1 MATYNYKIWFK
12 DSEIQEIM
20 EDWGY
25 QIKTVRMLLFD
36 LFPEEKEEIRK
47 TISEAALRTK
57 LCWKSEEELAD
68 IETRLRKFY
77 SKEKKGNFVTCYYG
91 DCSCRLQQELNLVPP
106 TENLFYYESRLWV
119 TGEKDWWSWW
129 QSRHKYYMTTRFRLE
144 VRRKLKDHIKTLDGN
159 DIIL

>member
-47 TISEAALRTK
+47 KYISIIS
-57 LCWKSEEELAD
+57 KSPLVHD
-68 IETRLRKFY
+68 ISIACLIHLSTF
-77 SKEKKGNFVTCYYG
+77 S
-91 DCSCRLQQELNLVPP
+91 LVV
-106 TENLFYYESRLWV
+106 LYF
-119 TGEKDWWSWW
+119 
-129 QSRHKYYMTTRFRLE
+129 
-144 VRRKLKDHIKTLDGN
+144 
-159 DIIL
+159 

>member
-57 LCWKSEEELAD
+57 LCWKSEE
-68 IETRLRKFY
+68 
-77 SKEKKGNFVTCYYG
+77 
-91 DCSCRLQQELNLVPP
+91 
-106 TENLFYYESRLWV
+106 
-119 TGEKDWWSWW
+119 
-129 QSRHKYYMTTRFRLE
+129 
-144 VRRKLKDHIKTLDGN
+144 
-159 DIIL
+159 